1 MSAMI
6 DMRQILDVLNKQM
19 EVIKEKDRQI
29 AKLESLL
36 KKKIEKKS
44 DNKTDKKKQK
54 DDTKLA
60 LIKEVISLYKKWF
73 KESPSKDAKNTLSEY
88 KITDLR
94 KVISEYKRKIRQR
107 EKEQKTALASKKSE
121 TVSKREK
128 TRNELQKQVKTL
140 TGKETTETSIV
151 KLRKL
156 ISEKTPKKEK
166 KANKNNTKKAE
177 IGKRELK
184 KIELAKEYGK
194 LTKKEKGWNIPEFV
208 KNKTTA
214 ELRSLVKCQKMLN
227 KK

>member
-1 MSAMI
+1 MI

-54 DDTKLA
+54 DDTKLT
-60 LIKEVISLYKKWF
+60 LIKEVISLYKNWF

-94 KVISEYKRKIRQR
+94 KVISEYKKKIRQR

-121 TVSKREK
+121 TISKREK

-140 TGKETTETSIV
+140 IGKETTETSIV

-194 LTKKEKGWNIPEFV
+194 LTKKDKGWNITEFV

>member
-44 DNKTDKKKQK
+44 DNKSDKKKQK

-73 KESPSKDAKNTLSEY
+73 KETPSKDAKNTLSEY

-94 KVISEYKRKIRQR
+94 KVISEYKKKIRQR

-121 TVSKREK
+121 SVSNREK

-156 ISEKTPKKEK
+156 ISEKTPKKK
-166 KANKNNTKKAE
+166 KRL
-177 IGKRELK
+177 IRIILK
-184 KIELAKEYGK
+184 KLRLEKE
-194 LTKKEKGWNIPEFV
+194 N
-208 KNKTTA
+208 
-214 ELRSLVKCQKMLN
+214 
-227 KK
+227 

>member
-6 DMRQILDVLNKQM
+6 DMQQILDILNKQM

-29 AKLESLL
+29 SKLESLL

-44 DNKTDKKKQK
+44 DNKSDKKKQK
-54 DDTKLA
+54 DDIKLA

-73 KESPSKDAKNTLSEY
+73 KESPSKDAKNTLLEY

-94 KVISEYKRKIRQR
+94 AVISEYKKKIRSR
-107 EKEQKTALASKKSE
+107 EKEQKIALASKKSQQ
-121 TVSKREK
+121 VSNREK
-128 TRNELQKQVKTL
+128 TRNKLQQQLKAL

-166 KANKNNTKKAE
+166 KIDKKNTKKKD

-184 KIELAKEYGK
+184 KIELAKEYAK

-227 KK
+227 EK

>member
-1 MSAMI
+1 MKI
-6 DMRQILDVLNKQM
+6 TKNR
-19 EVIKEKDRQI
+19 IKEIVR
-29 AKLESLL
+29 E
-36 KKKIEKKS
+36 E
-44 DNKTDKKKQK
+44 
-54 DDTKLA
+54 LA
-60 LIKEVISLYKKWF
+60 E
-73 KESPSKDAKNTLSEY
+73 
-88 KITDLR
+88 LR
-94 KVISEYKRKIRQR
+94 NISE
-107 EKEQKTALASKKSE
+107 E
-121 TVSKREK
+121 
-128 TRNELQKQVKTL
+128 KTL